1 MALQGNLS
9 DIHASDLIQLNCQ
22 SGARARLDAR
32 RGDKHIA
39 LYFDKGE
46 VVHAQMGDV
55 QGDEAVY
62 ELLAWET
69 GTFAVEQGVDPP
81 ARSINLPWSAL
92 IMEGMRRLDESQQ
105 AQDELKEQA
114 TTQKELKEMAET
126 KSRGEKLEETLR
138 NIVENSSDIQGVAV
152 ISMDGLIMSA
162 ALPAQME
169 QMRVGAVAAGIL
181 SLSGRSVGQL
191 GRGELQQTLVQG
203 DQGNVI
209 ITHAGK
215 HAALV
220 ALTSSNVNLGM
231 AFLETQ
237 EGAQTVANIL
247 EQKS

>member
-32 RGDKHIA
+32 RGDEHIA

-46 VVHAQMGDV
+46 IVHAQMGDV

-62 ELLAWET
+62 ELLTWES

-81 ARSINLPWSAL
+81 TQSITLPWSAL

-105 AQDELKEQA
+105 EQREPQEPV

-138 NIVENSSDIQGVAV
+138 NMVDNSSDIQGVAV

-162 ALPAQME
+162 VLPAQME

-203 DQGNVI
+203 DKGNVI
-209 ITHAGK
+209 ITHAGQ
-215 HAALV
+215 HAAVV

-237 EGAQTVANIL
+237 EGAQAVADIL
-247 EQKS
+247 GQKS